1 MYRRNKITRPPH
13 QGSGDTGPGLY
24 DGDCSEARTHSGL
37 CIVYM
42 QFVLDYAIAS
52 QTIHLNHHTRFLA
65 AVRCLFDIED
75 AARTLQAEWIVIDV
89 NWACSD

>member
-1 MYRRNKITRPPH
+1 MAGPVR
-13 QGSGDTGPGLY
+13 GPGL
-24 DGDCSEARTHSGL
+24 
-37 CIVYM
+37 YM